1 MIKYILFFSLFIT
14 TRLFAQPWPGYNTSM
29 YAGIHALSYQPE
41 IHSVMPADWDINVLS
56 ANLTFFNENLFGWDP
71 VGDVKR
77 GNIHSIEDIFQNHT
91 GVING
96 TIKLPSF
103 AVRLNDRSTI
113 GFSWSIRGI
122 LFSRISDS
130 GLSDFLNDI
139 EDPNVPVASFDGDFA
154 RGIFTSWSQY
164 GFFYSREIFNKN
176 RNRLFGGIT
185 LNILSGKGSAY
196 LDLSN
201 LSFNYSDEVITDID
215 LSFEMALSEEADK
228 LISGQGIPLFKKIG
242 FGTDLGITYERLKNE
257 QSGSSYKYKLGFSVI
272 NLGKINYTNSTSISS
287 IRLQSDNVSKESFS
301 HIESLTQLR
310 DTLASVFD
318 LNIEEANTIPSRL
331 PLDIHVTVDF
341 NLYKRFYIHV
351 GYNRQITYFGN
362 EKYKDLSFDKYYVV
376 PRYESEKIGVY
387 LPITYDKFLAM
398 QTGIAFRWKPLVI
411 GSGNILSYF
420 FKGENSTSLDIYF
433 ATRIMINRK
442 KK

>member
-1 MIKYILFFSLFIT
+1 MKKYIIFLSLFIT
-14 TRLFAQPWPGYNTSM
+14 VRAFAQPWPGYNTSM

-41 IHSVMPADWDINVLS
+41 IQSVMPADWDINVLS

-71 VGDVKR
+71 VGDVKSA
-77 GNIHSIEDIFQNHT
+77 NLHSIEDIFQNHT

-103 AVRLNDRSTI
+103 AVRLNDRSTV
-113 GFSWSIRGI
+113 GFSWNIRGI
-122 LFSRISDS
+122 LFSNLSDG
-130 GLSDFLNDI
+130 GLSDFFNDI
-139 EDPNVPVASFDGDFA
+139 ENPNVPVASFNGDFA

-176 RNRLFGGIT
+176 RNQLFGGIT

-196 LDLSN
+196 MDLSN
-201 LSFNYSDEVITDID
+201 LSFNYSDGILSDVD
-215 LSFEMALSEEADK
+215 LTFRMALSEEADK
-228 LISGQGIPLFKKIG
+228 LISGQEIPLFKKFG
-242 FGTDLGITYERLKNE
+242 FGTDFGITYKRLKNE
-257 QSGSSYKYKLGFSVI
+257 QPGSSYFYKLGFSVI

-287 IRLQSDNVSKESFS
+287 IRIQSDYISKESFS
-301 HIESLTQLR
+301 NIESLTQLR

-318 LNIEEANTIPSRL
+318 LNIEEDNTIPSRL
-331 PLDIHVTVDF
+331 PLNIIITGDF

-351 GYNRQITYFGN
+351 GYSRQITYFGN
-362 EKYKDLSFDKYYVV
+362 ENYKDLSFDTYYVV

-387 LPITYDKFLAM
+387 LPITYNKFLAM
-398 QTGIAFRWKPLVI
+398 QTGIAFRWKPLII
-411 GSGNILSYF
+411 GSGNIFSYF
-420 FKGENSTSLDIYF
+420 IKGENSTNLDIYF